1 MLSSDYLDVLPKSIV
16 DLYEQY
22 NLSIIRD
29 IARRLAKMGTITD
42 TAAWQMQRI
51 IESGK
56 TFENAI
62 AELAKLTGKSKE
74 ELTKTFTQAGIKS
87 LRFDDEIY
95 RKAGLS
101 PLPLNLS
108 PAMAQTLAAG
118 LAKTGNIMRNLTM
131 TTAVSAQRL
140 FINASDLAYLQ
151 VSSGAMSYDQAIRA
165 AVKSVAAQGVSTIDY
180 ATGHQEQLDVAVRR
194 TVLTGVSQTAAVLQ
208 TKRADEMGVDLVQ
221 TSAHYGARPEHV
233 VWQGRIFSRSGTD
246 RRYPDFVTSTG
257 YGTGPGLG
265 GWNCRHSF
273 FPFFPGISQ
282 NAYDAET
289 RKDLRNKKVTLAGK
303 EISMYDATQIQ
314 RGIERKIRYWKRQAA
329 GMDAAGLDAS
339 AENAQVA
346 TFQKQMRIFV
356 SDTQLPRQA
365 PRERI

>member
-1 MLSSDYLDVLPKSIV
+1 M
-16 DLYEQY
+16 
-22 NLSIIRD
+22 
-29 IARRLAKMGTITD
+29 
-42 TAAWQMQRI
+42 
-51 IESGK
+51 
-56 TFENAI
+56 
-62 AELAKLTGKSKE
+62 
-74 ELTKTFTQAGIKS
+74 
-87 LRFDDEIY
+87 
-95 RKAGLS
+95 
-101 PLPLNLS
+101 
-108 PAMAQTLAAG
+108 
-118 LAKTGNIMRNLTM
+118 
-131 TTAVSAQRL
+131 
-140 FINASDLAYLQ
+140 
-151 VSSGAMSYDQAIRA
+151 
-165 AVKSVAAQGVSTIDY
+165 
-180 ATGHQEQLDVAVRR
+180 
-194 TVLTGVSQTAAVLQ
+194 
-208 TKRADEMGVDLVQ
+208 
-221 TSAHYGARPEHV
+221 
-233 VWQGRIFSRSGTD
+233 
-246 RRYPDFVTSTG
+246 TSTG